1 MQGLDENLEE
11 LRIHADTMGG
21 NVRFNCEW
29 LLRFK
34 KLQRLYLGD
43 KAKKNIE
50 VIAKLPLLKHL
61 TLRGIKL
68 QSFDFLKDKD
78 LESLA
83 VLWCG
88 MDDLSSLTGWQ
99 SLKSLELWRIM
110 KLKDMSFLSSLI
122 GLEELKLQDLKH
134 VHVLPDLTGLSNL
147 KRIVLNNVPVEES
160 TIPETLRVII
170 EK

>member
-1 MQGLDENLEE
+1 
-11 LRIHADTMGG
+11 
-21 NVRFNCEW
+21 
-29 LLRFK
+29 
-34 KLQRLYLGD
+34 
-43 KAKKNIE
+43 
-50 VIAKLPLLKHL
+50 
-61 TLRGIKL
+61 
-68 QSFDFLKDKD
+68 
-78 LESLA
+78 
-83 VLWCG
+83 

-110 KLKDMSFLSSLI
+110 KLEDMSFLSSLI